1 MAFRERVKR
10 ALGRNSSSK
19 SSSSS
24 SSLSKQGSKSD
35 SSVWYQ
41 PGEKMPPP
49 KYRRPVAKEHKE
61 KLEAFNFQ
69 KAWRRR
75 SEQSQYSPMGSKYP
89 SRRNSMTAPRRQVI
103 EDLNDAGDVGN
114 VGLSPQHT
122 REGTRLKSVASRSER
137 GSEPTTS
144 SRPQTA
150 TTNSSGTLGHSF
162 TQQELNLALRRSRIE
177 VPPSAS

>member
-114 VGLSPQHT
+114 
-122 REGTRLKSVASRSER
+122 GTRLKSVASRSER